1 MPSHLIDTAGLRTST
16 DLVEQLGIAKTWD
29 AIQDADT
36 IIYMRDL
43 SQAESPEEGLLA
55 AQVTKCARKK
65 AHIINVFNKLDLLA
79 KENCSGHSLD
89 DESAIYISVKTGV
102 GLDRLRKRILE
113 GAGWHSNDAAGIFT
127 ARERHLSAIALAKE
141 CLLRAQVHG
150 TNGNRSLDLFAEE
163 LRHAQDAL
171 GLITGKL
178 LPDELLGK
186 IFSEFCI
193 GK

>member
-1 MPSHLIDTAGLRTST
+1 
-16 DLVEQLGIAKTWD
+16 LVEQLGIAKTWD

-43 SQAESPEEGLLA
+43 SQAQSPEESLIA
-55 AQVTKCARKK
+55 AQVTKCASKK

-79 KENCSGHSLD
+79 TENKSAHSLH
-89 DESAIYISVKTGV
+89 DESAIYVSAKTGA
-102 GLDRLRKRILE
+102 GMDRLRKKILE
-113 GAGWHSNDAAGIFT
+113 GARWHSNETAGIFT
-127 ARERHLSAIALAKE
+127 ARERHLSAISLAKE
-141 CLLRAQVHG
+141 CLLRAQAHG
-150 TNGNRSLDLFAEE
+150 ANGNRSLDLFAEE
-163 LRHAQDAL
+163 LRYAQDAL
-171 GLITGKL
+171 GQITGKL